1 MTALALTPTTALP
14 PALLASSRDS
24 SEAEAHTSEM
34 GGLTGWVLDMTA
46 ELGAI
51 GVGAL
56 SFLEVVFPPIPSEIV
71 LPLAGYQ
78 VQVGGLNLVA
88 VFTLATAGSVLGSLV
103 LYWLGAK
110 IGLERAARLAARI
123 PLVDPGDVYASAEW
137 FNKYDSVAVFTGR
150 FVPGVRSLISLPAG
164 AAGMSLWKFTGWTLL
179 GTGIWNA
186 ILIGAGMALGTQY
199 EKVEAYAGWLDYILY
214 AAVLGLLAFG
224 IGRRIVQYRRTPSR
238 HGTDPR
244 ARQSSE
250 RV

>member
-1 MTALALTPTTALP
+1 MTAREAGSTT
-14 PALLASSRDS
+14 DS
-24 SEAEAHTSEM
+24 SGI
-34 GGLTGWVLDMTA
+34 GGLTGWVLDLTA

-78 VQVGGLNLVA
+78 VQVGELGLAA
-88 VFTLATAGSVLGSLV
+88 VFVLATLGSVLGSLV

-110 IGLERAARLAARI
+110 IGLERAAWLASRI
-123 PLVDPGDVYASAEW
+123 PLVDPGDVYASAAW
-137 FNKYDSVAVFTGR
+137 FSKYDSVAVFTGR

-179 GTGIWNA
+179 GTSIWNG

-199 EKVEAYAGWLDYILY
+199 EKVESYAHYLDYILY
-214 AAVLGLLAFG
+214 AVILGLLAFG
-224 IGRRIVQYRRTPSR
+224 IGRRVVQYRRTPSR

-244 ARQSSE
+244 AKRDRT

>member
-1 MTALALTPTTALP
+1 MTAREATSGTT
-14 PALLASSRDS
+14 DS
-24 SEAEAHTSEM
+24 SEI
-34 GGLTGWVLDMTA
+34 GGLTGWVLDLTA

-78 VQVGGLNLVA
+78 VQVGELGLAA
-88 VFTLATAGSVLGSLV
+88 VFVLATLGSVLGSLV

-110 IGLERAARLAARI
+110 IGLERAARLAAKI
-123 PLVDPGDVYASAEW
+123 PLVDPGDVYASADW
-137 FNKYDSVAVFTGR
+137 FSKYDSVAVFTGR

-179 GTGIWNA
+179 GTSIWNG

-199 EKVEAYAGWLDYILY
+199 EKVESYAQYLDYILY
-214 AAVLGLLAFG
+214 AVILGLLAFG
-224 IGRRIVQYRRTPSR
+224 IGRRVVQYRRTPSR

-244 ARQSSE
+244 AKRDRT